1 MRQTLAIL
9 IDGYREL
16 NHKRLFWITMA
27 LSGLFV
33 LTFAAVGI
41 NERGITFL
49 WFEFPVG
56 GPIAFFK
63 TELLSEEM
71 FYKIVFVNLGL
82 GIWLSWIAT
91 ILALV
96 STASIIPDFVASG
109 SVELGL
115 SKPIGRTRLL
125 LTKYGAGLLFAGLQ
139 VLVFTVACFF
149 VIGLRAGSWEPG
161 LFLAVPLVLLFFS
174 YLYSI
179 SALVGLITRSSIT
192 ALLVTLL
199 CWFFFFMLN
208 TADVV
213 TLGIREEA
221 QARLDRTKQGIERRE
236 KEATENLRRRKLDE
250 QKDAAPGTAPP
261 IPESFSAEELAQ
273 VDPFLASSRE
283 ELKSEQ
289 STVSGA
295 DRWQRYFMIAKT
307 FTPKTSETIKLT
319 ERWIMSAAEL
329 KSLEDISNEQAA
341 KAQERRRARRAEMR
355 AEAKK
360 ETPAAAPAP
369 GAVPAPDDDDEAPV
383 AVDNQVEK
391 ILHGRSVWWV
401 LGTSVVF
408 ESVILGIACVIFV
421 RRDF

>member
-1 MRQTLAIL
+1 
-9 IDGYREL
+9 
-16 NHKRLFWITMA
+16 
-27 LSGLFV
+27 
-33 LTFAAVGI
+33 
-41 NERGITFL
+41 
-49 WFEFPVG
+49 
-56 GPIAFFK
+56 
-63 TELLSEEM
+63 
-71 FYKIVFVNLGL
+71 
-82 GIWLSWIAT
+82 
-91 ILALV
+91 
-96 STASIIPDFVASG
+96 
-109 SVELGL
+109 
-115 SKPIGRTRLL
+115 
-125 LTKYGAGLLFAGLQ
+125 
-139 VLVFTVACFF
+139 
-149 VIGLRAGSWEPG
+149 
-161 LFLAVPLVLLFFS
+161 
-174 YLYSI
+174 
-179 SALVGLITRSSIT
+179 
-192 ALLVTLL
+192 
-199 CWFFFFMLN
+199 MLN

-213 TLGIREEA
+213 TLNIREEA

-295 DRWQRYFMIAKT
+295 DRWQRYFMNAKT

-341 KAQERRRARRAEMR
+341 KARERRRARRAEMR

-360 ETPAAAPAP
+360 ETPASASAPAAAPAP
-369 GAVPAPDDDDEAPV
+369 SPDDDESPV

>member
-1 MRQTLAIL
+1 
-9 IDGYREL
+9 
-16 NHKRLFWITMA
+16 
-27 LSGLFV
+27 
-33 LTFAAVGI
+33 
-41 NERGITFL
+41 
-49 WFEFPVG
+49 
-56 GPIAFFK
+56 
-63 TELLSEEM
+63 
-71 FYKIVFVNLGL
+71 
-82 GIWLSWIAT
+82 
-91 ILALV
+91 
-96 STASIIPDFVASG
+96 
-109 SVELGL
+109 
-115 SKPIGRTRLL
+115 
-125 LTKYGAGLLFAGLQ
+125 
-139 VLVFTVACFF
+139 
-149 VIGLRAGSWEPG
+149 
-161 LFLAVPLVLLFFS
+161 
-174 YLYSI
+174 
-179 SALVGLITRSSIT
+179 
-192 ALLVTLL
+192 
-199 CWFFFFMLN
+199 MLN

-236 KEATENLRRRKLDE
+236 REATENLRRRKLDE